1 MKTITMV
8 ILLLGV
14 LNGASAWVCYQHDVG
29 SGSTTWQF
37 CPSGSCFS
45 VGASIIGIGDGQ
57 KGCADKVYPA
67 ICQNGN
73 FEGLVSEHVC
83 FCNSFLCNSSSLPSI
98 FLPLLV
104 LSYLLLKLM

>member
-14 LNGASAWVCYQHDVG
+14 LNGV
-29 SGSTTWQF
+29 
-37 CPSGSCFS
+37 
-45 VGASIIGIGDGQ
+45 GIGDGQ